1 MNKLDEFKWMRP
13 MDLVTYQV
21 ECDYDNLQGQGWLL
35 YVWLKNVN
43 FEEERTKTAVDQVGQ
58 TA

>member
-35 YVWLKNVN
+35 YVWL
-43 FEEERTKTAVDQVGQ
+43 
-58 TA
+58 